1 MAANT
6 KVITV
11 RLAAEERAR
20 VQLAA
25 EMDGKSMNLAA
36 LLARRCVNG
45 VVGDAIHEV
54 ESTAPAIVTGQRPSP
69 NPS

>member
-25 EMDGKSMNLAA
+25 EMDAKSMNQWMLDCIHD
-36 LLARRCVNG
+36 RIETIE
-45 VVGDAIHEV
+45 DADDG
-54 ESTAPAIVTGQRPSP
+54 T
-69 NPS
+69 